1 MGMPIKIR
9 ASFNQ
14 DANFLER
21 LKAAIEIDPEL
32 EADWK
37 RQTVIKINE
46 VVIALRRADAARLE
60 RENHAESLAEDKNR
74 STG

>member
-1 MGMPIKIR
+1 MPMPIKIR

-21 LKAAIEIDPEL
+21 LKAAIELDPSL
-32 EADWK
+32 GTDWK
-37 RQTVIKINE
+37 RQTVVKINE

-60 RENHAESLAEDKNR
+60 RENNEGTD
-74 STG
+74 